1 MSMTMT
7 AAPAVEPVSLA
18 AARAHLRLDGTDDD
32 AYLASLIA
40 TSRLQVEAALGIALI
55 DQSWTLTIDAWPDDG
70 IVGLPLRPV
79 SAVGQVNVITGDGA
93 AIEVP
98 AAQYRVDGASV
109 RPRVIADPSAIPEP
123 GRSTDGIEINF
134 IAGFGASPD
143 DVPAPIRHAI
153 LLLVA
158 HWYECRDAGPSNG
171 DATRIPDAVSVLLAP
186 YRQVR
191 L

>member
-109 RPRVIADPSAIPEP
+109 RPRVRLSQ
-123 GRSTDGIEINF
+123 T
-134 IAGFGASPD
+134 
-143 DVPAPIRHAI
+143 
-153 LLLVA
+153 
-158 HWYECRDAGPSNG
+158 
-171 DATRIPDAVSVLLAP
+171 TLAFAM
-186 YRQVR
+186 
-191 L
+191 